1 LSAVAKARRSRRRLL
16 TAVVPA
22 CALVSLTLVFGLAGG
37 GPVAASGQLSAP
49 QDAFQT
55 DDAVPATEVLMLGAS
70 PQETKGETWGI
81 GKEAGTESY
90 AIVRYT
96 TAGGWTRA
104 PAILNGSGEPLAG
117 FAPAASVT
125 AGGMTPGGAGIVFGF
140 VEKAKVMLI
149 RNPGQPFQEAKLEPT
164 PEAGKEAI
172 LDEGEELFASKTGPL
187 ATPLEEGSS
196 AGALVVPAGTG
207 EGEGASKKEPIVLHW
222 EAAAERWT
230 REPIELPEAARKE
243 GGFQALGIAAG
254 SPTNAWLL
262 ARVSSSSKGV
272 SLFRRVPGAEGT
284 PGTWQ
289 PVKPGSGYE
298 AAAPLSVGGV
308 PVTLELEPGAQSLTV
323 TEQGIWVDGERGSDA
338 VTLFFAPTGAGEGE
352 VKGSWCEEGCTHTL
366 PEELPLE
373 NFRSYA
379 WAGSSTFGERII
391 TGLPGGAFLRL
402 EGEEFTRV
410 LTVGSPAEPED
421 VGVSDGAAF
430 STAFEGWLGNSELP
444 VHVTLE
450 PQPESLI
457 GSYWPVPFDKPLL
470 AVAAEPGVAVGAIS
484 SEALAVGER
493 GEVSRY
499 VPGEGWEP
507 ESLFEPAGQ
516 RAEPQLRGVA
526 WPTPSR
532 AYAVGVNSSGVG
544 EMWLWRGETGLWEPD
559 PATPL
564 NFREDLLGIAFA
576 PSEPSRGYAVGQ
588 SETLLRYGK
597 TWTQEADL
605 PAEVAGAN
613 FTSIAFAGSE
623 ALVAYRVPHL
633 NNGGISYTGG
643 VLANAGSGWHVDSE
657 VAAALPSGYVPWAV
671 AGLADGGAAL
681 SASVPGGN
689 QQPLVLERNAPGSAW
704 EQSPV
709 PYPGRYAPGSL
720 ALFRE
725 DGALRVVGAGSIPDT
740 VQVDSVTPAPAGFP
754 PDLLEP
760 YPLALGNGLLRQTA
774 DGWTDEEPERRLQE
788 PPPGGYVKWD
798 IPYSP
803 DPTAA
808 VLLNETGTSGWA
820 VGGLRQKQEGA
831 DTADIARYPADG
843 SVPPGVGT
851 ESIGEIEPKEGEKIA
866 TVGPNGEDATF
877 ALGGGSQCAAP
888 CSNFANARI
897 GPDVWLSSA
906 LERVA
911 QVDGVRGFLYAGP
924 RVTTGATSG
933 HATLAIPYTREFER
947 YGALLRSG
955 PSSLPVDVAPASTD
969 HIGSS
974 LCAFEAALQPFGVL
988 PDEAFSAG
996 SCEEGQSAYYAFTS
1010 GGGGQPQVRVIVLDD
1025 SKYGT
1030 SESEGGVSPT
1040 QLTWLSRE
1048 LAQAKSE
1055 GPNSEGIPAI
1065 VLGSANLYEEAE
1077 VKHEA
1082 AATRVIETLKTGQAS
1097 AYLFYDSEKNVE
1109 LKLGSIPAFGTGTLG
1124 YVNQTSAEESDFI
1137 GASGFLLVVVEA
1149 GKRVGT
1155 NNVVPVTASLIPDLG
1170 ELSLQANDGT
1180 LLRRSEAAMFSALAR
1195 RPRAGGVGSQRSN
1208 ENLSTDFVPIPSNCQ
1223 GSDCPPAG
1231 EGILPEFKFSSSD
1244 PETGEFVKPNL
1255 ASGETNGVLLGKGKL
1270 GGTEEPIPDAKSG
1283 LFCAYNKGQTKVK
1296 IEAGGL
1302 YAELLVTVQAGSV
1315 RRPCGTTPL
1324 KVVPAK
1330 TTETSVPAPAPA
1342 PAPAPSS
1349 SPALTPLVPVPPAPA
1364 VAPPAPPAR
1373 VPAALP
1379 TLLLPPIQAVPASV
1393 IVPPPLPP
1401 VAEPTPPSGTSAVT
1415 SPVEAA
1421 QREEEQEE
1429 ATESVSAQAVAY
1441 QQAEQEP
1448 ASAYLLGLI
1457 VLAALAGATIRR
1469 RTRRDRR
1476 EVRVAPATIS
1486 TARSQRR
1493 MSRHGRQRW

>member
-1 LSAVAKARRSRRRLL
+1 MSEAIVKAWRPRRRLL
-16 TAVVPA
+16 GATALA
-22 CALVSLTLVFGLAGG
+22 LTLVSLTLVFGLGG
-37 GPVAASGQLSAP
+37 GGTVAASGQPSVR
-49 QDAFQT
+49 QDSFQT
-55 DDAVPATEVLMLGAS
+55 DGALPATEVLMFGAS
-70 PQETKGETWGI
+70 PQEAPGETWGI
-81 GKEAGTESY
+81 GKEAGTDSDV
-90 AIVRYT
+90 IVRYT
-96 TAGGWTRA
+96 AGGGWTRA
-104 PAILNGSGEPLAG
+104 PVPLNNEGEPLAD
-117 FAPAASVT
+117 FVPAASVT
-125 AGGMTPGGAGIVFGF
+125 AGSMTSGGAGVLFGF
-140 VEKAKVMLI
+140 AAKTKVMLV
-149 RNPGQPFQEAKLEPT
+149 RSPGKPFQETKLEPT
-164 PEAGKEAI
+164 PEAGKEAV

-187 ATPLEEGSS
+187 AAALEEGSS

-207 EGEGASKKEPIVLHW
+207 EGEGASRKEPVVLHW
-222 EAAAERWT
+222 EAATESWS
-230 REPIELPEAARKE
+230 REAIELPEAASKE
-243 GGFQALGIAAG
+243 GGFEALGIGA
-254 SPTNAWLL
+254 SSSTNAWLL

-272 SLFRRVPGAEGT
+272 SLFRRMPGTEGA

-289 PVKPGSGYE
+289 PVKPGSEYE
-298 AAAPLSVGGV
+298 AGGPLSVGGT
-308 PVTLELEPGAQSLTV
+308 PVTLEVEAGAQPLTV
-323 TEQGIWVDGERGSDA
+323 TEQGVWVDGERGANA
-338 VTLFFAPTGAGEGE
+338 VTLFFAPKGNDEGE
-352 VKGSWCEEGCTHTL
+352 VKGSWCVEGCIHTL

-379 WAGSSTFGERII
+379 WAGSSTFGERVI

-410 LTVGSPAEPED
+410 LTVGSPAAPED

-470 AVAAEPGVAVGAIS
+470 AVAAEPGVPVGATS

-493 GEVSRY
+493 GEVARY
-499 VPGEGWEP
+499 IPGEGWEP

-516 RAEPQLRGVA
+516 RAEPQLRDVA

-532 AYAVGVNSSGVG
+532 AYAVGVNSAGIG

-564 NFREDLLGIAFA
+564 NFRADLLGIAFA
-576 PSEPSRGYAVGQ
+576 PGEPSRGYAVGQ

-597 TWTQEADL
+597 TWTQEANL
-605 PAEVAGAN
+605 PEEVAGAN
-613 FTSIAFAGSE
+613 FTSIAFAGQE

-633 NNGGISYTGG
+633 SDGGISYTGG

-689 QQPLVLERNAPGSAW
+689 QQPLVLERDTPGSAW
-704 EQSPV
+704 EQTPV

-720 ALFRE
+720 TLFRE
-725 DGALRVVGAGSIPDT
+725 GGALRVLGAGSIPDT

-774 DGWTDEEPERRLQE
+774 GGWSDEEPERRLQQ

-808 VLLNETGTSGWA
+808 ILLNETGTSGWA

-843 SVPPGVGT
+843 SVPPGIGT
-851 ESIGEIEPKEGEKIA
+851 ESVSEIEPQQGESIP
-866 TVGPNGEDATF
+866 TVGGKGGNATF

-888 CSNFANARI
+888 CANFANARI
-897 GPDVWLSSA
+897 GPDVWLASA

-911 QVDGVRGFLYAGP
+911 QVDGVRDFLYAGP
-924 RVTTGATSG
+924 RVTAGATSG
-933 HATLAIPYTREFER
+933 HATLAIPYSREFER
-947 YGALLRSG
+947 YGAILRSG
-955 PSSLPVDVAPASTD
+955 PSSLSVEVTPASTD
-969 HIGSS
+969 HVGSS
-974 LCAFEAALQPFGVL
+974 LCPFEAALKPFGVL
-988 PDEAFSAG
+988 PDEAFSEQ
-996 SCEEGQSAYYAFTS
+996 SCEEGQSSYYAFTS
-1010 GGGGQPQVRVIVLDD
+1010 SGGAGQSEVRVIVLDD

-1030 SESEGGVSPT
+1030 NESEGGVGPT
-1040 QLTWLSRE
+1040 QLVWLSQE
-1048 LAQAKSE
+1048 LGQAK
-1055 GPNSEGIPAI
+1055 SEGIPAI
-1065 VLGSANLYEEAE
+1065 VLGGANLSEEAE

-1082 AATRVIETLKTGQAS
+1082 AAGRVVEALETGQAS
-1097 AYLFYDSEKNVE
+1097 AYLFYDPEKNVK

-1137 GASGFLLVVVEA
+1137 GASGFLLVVVEG
-1149 GKRVGT
+1149 GKRVGAS
-1155 NNVVPVTASLIPDLG
+1155 NVAPVTASLIPDLG
-1170 ELSLQANDGT
+1170 ELSLQADNGT

-1231 EGILPEFKFSSSD
+1231 EGILPEFKFSSSN
-1244 PETGEFVKPNL
+1244 PEVGEFVKPNL
-1255 ASGETNGVLLGKGKL
+1255 ASGEANGVLLGRGKL
-1270 GGTEEPIPDAKSG
+1270 GGSEEPVPDSKSG
-1283 LFCAYNKGQTKVK
+1283 LFCAYNKGTTEVE

-1302 YAELLVTVQAGSV
+1302 YAKLPVTVQAGSV

-1324 KVVPAK
+1324 KVLP
-1330 TTETSVPAPAPA
+1330 TRTSETPVPAPAPA
-1342 PAPAPSS
+1342 PAPTPSS
-1349 SPALTPLVPVPPAPA
+1349 SPTPAPLVPVPPAPA
-1364 VAPPAPPAR
+1364 AAAPPAPPAR
-1373 VPAALP
+1373 VPGALP
-1379 TLLLPPIQAVPASV
+1379 TFLTPPIQALPPSV

-1401 VAEPTPPSGTSAVT
+1401 VAEPTPPGGTSAVT

-1421 QREEEQEE
+1421 QREEEHEE

-1457 VLAALAGATIRR
+1457 VLAAFAGATIRR
-1469 RTRRDRR
+1469 RTRKDRQN
-1476 EVRVAPATIS
+1476 VRVAPATIS

>member
-1 LSAVAKARRSRRRLL
+1 M
-16 TAVVPA
+16 
-22 CALVSLTLVFGLAGG
+22 LVSLTLVFGLGG
-37 GPVAASGQLSAP
+37 GGTVAASGQSSVR
-49 QDAFQT
+49 QDSFQT
-55 DDAVPATEVLMLGAS
+55 DGAVPATEVLMFGAS
-70 PQETKGETWGI
+70 PQEAPGETWGI
-81 GKEAGTESY
+81 GKEAGTDSY
-90 AIVRYT
+90 VIVRYAT
-96 TAGGWTRA
+96 GVGWTRA
-104 PAILNGSGEPLAG
+104 PAILTAAGEPLAD
-117 FAPAASVT
+117 FAPAANVT
-125 AGGMTPGGAGIVFGF
+125 AGSMTQGGAGVLFGF
-140 VEKAKVMLI
+140 AEKAKVMLI
-149 RNPGQPFQEAKLEPT
+149 RSPGKPFQETKLEPA
-164 PEAGKEAI
+164 PEAGKEAV
-172 LDEGEELFASKTGPL
+172 LDEGEELFASKTGPM
-187 ATPLEEGSS
+187 AAPLEEGSS

-207 EGEGASKKEPIVLHW
+207 EGEGASKKAPVVLHW
-222 EAAAERWT
+222 EAAAERWS
-230 REPIELPEAARKE
+230 REPIELPEAASKE
-243 GGFQALGIAAG
+243 GGFQALGIAAS

-272 SLFRRVPGAEGT
+272 SLFRRM
-284 PGTWQ
+284 PGTEGAPGVWQ

-298 AAAPLSVGGV
+298 AGAPLSAGGV
-308 PVTLELEPGAQSLTV
+308 PVTLELEAGAQPLTV
-323 TEQGIWVDGERGSDA
+323 TEQGVWVDGERGSNA
-338 VTLFFAPTGAGEGE
+338 VTLFFAPAGTEEGE
-352 VKGSWCEEGCTHTL
+352 VKGSWCAEGCTHTL

-373 NFRSYA
+373 SFRSYA
-379 WAGSSTFGERII
+379 WTGSSTFGERVI

-410 LTVGSPAEPED
+410 LTVGSPAAPED

-470 AVAAEPGVAVGAIS
+470 AIASEPGMPVGAAS

-493 GEVSRY
+493 GEVARY
-499 VPGEGWEP
+499 IPGEGWEP

-526 WPTPSR
+526 WPTPDR
-532 AYAVGVNSSGVG
+532 AYAVGVNSAGIG

-559 PATPL
+559 PATPI
-564 NFREDLLGIAFA
+564 NFRADLLGLAFA
-576 PSEPSRGYAVGQ
+576 PGEPSRGYAVGQ

-597 TWTQEADL
+597 TWTQEANL
-605 PAEVAGAN
+605 PAEVAGAS

-643 VLANAGSGWHVDSE
+643 VLANGGSGWHVDSE

-689 QQPLVLERNAPGSAW
+689 QQPLVLERNASGSAW
-704 EQSPV
+704 EQTPV

-720 ALFRE
+720 TLFRE
-725 DGALRVVGAGSIPDT
+725 GGALRVLGAGSIPDT

-774 DGWTDEEPERRLQE
+774 GSWSDEEPERRLQQ

-808 VLLNETGTSGWA
+808 ILLDETGTSGWA

-843 SVPPGVGT
+843 SVPPGIGT
-851 ESIGEIEPKEGEKIA
+851 ESISEIEPQQGEKIA
-866 TVGPNGEDATF
+866 TVGPKGEDATF

-933 HATLAIPYTREFER
+933 HATLAIPYSREFER
-947 YGALLRSG
+947 YGAILRSG

-974 LCAFEAALQPFGVL
+974 LCTFDTALKPFNVMGE
-988 PDEAFSAG
+988 EAFSSEP
-996 SCEEGQSAYYAFTS
+996 SCEEGQSGYYAFTS
-1010 GGGGQPQVRVIVLDD
+1010 GGGGQPRVRVIVLDD

-1030 SESEGGVSPT
+1030 NEGEGGVAPT
-1040 QLTWLSRE
+1040 QLTWLSQE

-1055 GPNSEGIPAI
+1055 GPKAEGIPAI
-1065 VLGSANLYEEAE
+1065 VLGGANLYEEVE

-1082 AATRVIETLKTGQAS
+1082 AASRVVQALEAGAAS
-1097 AYLFYDSEKNVE
+1097 AYLFYDAEKNVR

-1124 YVNQTSAEESDFI
+1124 YVNQTSAEEADFI

-1149 GKRVGT
+1149 DKRVGT
-1155 NNVVPVTASLIPDLG
+1155 SNVVPVTASLIPDLG

-1180 LLRRSEAAMFSALAR
+1180 LLRRSEAAMFSGLAR

-1223 GSDCPPAG
+1223 GSDCPPG

-1270 GGTEEPIPDAKSG
+1270 GGTEEPIPDSKSG

-1324 KVVPAK
+1324 KVLPAK
-1330 TTETSVPAPAPA
+1330 TTETPVPAPAPA
-1342 PAPAPSS
+1342 PTPTPSS
-1349 SPALTPLVPVPPAPA
+1349 SPAPAPIVPVPPAPA
-1364 VAPPAPPAR
+1364 AAPPPAPPAR
-1373 VPAALP
+1373 VPAAHP
-1379 TLLLPPIQAVPASV
+1379 TFLLPPIQALPPSV

-1421 QREEEQEE
+1421 QREEEHEE

-1457 VLAALAGATIRR
+1457 ALAALAGATIRR
-1469 RTRRDRR
+1469 RTRKDRR

-1493 MSRHGRQRW
+1493 MSRQGRHRW